1 MTDFY
6 HRAQP
11 LADVSALLEESRAAF
26 AKKWAAGEEYRAIGR
41 REAEGNAEGDG
52 SEVRVGAWKRGTMGR
67 GTVRQRAERLYTIMH
82 SDSTAIPVSLLKGK
96 RNGKGKGKTGSLEE
110 LSPIAEREFVIGELC
125 VELRDV
131 VDNTQ
136 AFNEKKIIQSY
147 AERVKDE
154 EGKEVSEEEQKEEEE
169 DEDEDEKPIYN
180 PLNLPL
186 GWDGKPIPYWLYKQY
201 GLDKE
206 YKCEICGN
214 QSYWGR
220 RAFDMHFQ
228 EWRHHNGMRCLGI
241 PNTKHFHD
249 ITKIED
255 AKNRRNDGCVTC
267 SVCKD

>member
-1 MTDFY
+1 M
-6 HRAQP
+6 
-11 LADVSALLEESRAAF
+11 
-26 AKKWAAGEEYRAIGR
+26 
-41 REAEGNAEGDG
+41 
-52 SEVRVGAWKRGTMGR
+52 
-67 GTVRQRAERLYTIMH
+67 RQRAERLYTIMH
-82 SDSTAIPVSLLKGK
+82 SDSTAIPVNLLKGK
-96 RNGKGKGKTGSLEE
+96 RNGKGKGKGKAGSGSLEE

-169 DEDEDEKPIYN
+169 EEDEDEKPIYN

>member
-1 MTDFY
+1 
-6 HRAQP
+6 
-11 LADVSALLEESRAAF
+11 
-26 AKKWAAGEEYRAIGR
+26 
-41 REAEGNAEGDG
+41 
-52 SEVRVGAWKRGTMGR
+52 
-67 GTVRQRAERLYTIMH
+67 MH
-82 SDSTAIPVSLLKGK
+82 SDSTAIPVNLLKGK
-96 RNGKGKGKTGSLEE
+96 RNGKGKGKGKAGSGSLEE

-169 DEDEDEKPIYN
+169 EEDEDEKPIYN

-220 RAFDMHFQ
+220 KTREPSELFHCTRYPSYPLHTASYNSGGRQ
-228 EWRHHNGMRCLGI
+228 SRRYRYMRS
-241 PNTKHFHD
+241 K
-249 ITKIED
+249 
-255 AKNRRNDGCVTC
+255 
-267 SVCKD
+267 

>member
-1 MTDFY
+1 M
-6 HRAQP
+6 R
-11 LADVSALLEESRAAF
+11 
-26 AKKWAAGEEYRAIGR
+26 
-41 REAEGNAEGDG
+41 
-52 SEVRVGAWKRGTMGR
+52 GR

-82 SDSTAIPVSLLKGK
+82 SDSTAIPVNLLKGK
-96 RNGKGKGKTGSLEE
+96 RNARSKGKGKAKAKTEDGEESKLGEKAKTTSLEE
-110 LSPIAEREFVIGELC
+110 LSPIAEREFLIGELC

-169 DEDEDEKPIYN
+169 EEDEDEKPIYN

-255 AKNRRNDGCVTC
+255 AKNCREGGFVTY
-267 SVCKD
+267 SVCQD